1 MGRDAT
7 GSDARASGSDGAG
20 ATVHGDGPAGDV
32 DRSIHERRANQAI
45 GWCRHRR
52 QAGPAVGP
60 WIVGLVLH
68 EQPAGRRAGVRRR
81 PPSPA
86 TSRSRHVSQRHPCR
100 RISGRALTKLGKTGL
115 PKELD
120 EHLCAERVSQIS
132 VVGIDTDMCVLKTAL
147 DILRPGHRTH
157 HLGRLLRQQVWAR
170 PASPVRPPIPGPCRT
185 RSSRPARSRRSRGWR
200 LAVHPGV
207 LDR

>member
-1 MGRDAT
+1 M
-7 GSDARASGSDGAG
+7 
-20 ATVHGDGPAGDV
+20 

-86 TSRSRHVSQRHPCR
+86 TSRSKHVSQRHPCR

-147 DILRPGHRTH
+147 DIFDLGIEPIILVDCCASRFGRGQRHLCARLFQGLAGLGHLDLLEVVGAEDGDSQSIQACLNGDRGLRK
-157 HLGRLLRQQVWAR
+157 LRRRAAQFGEQAW
-170 PASPVRPPIPGPCRT
+170 PAVC
-185 RSSRPARSRRSRGWR
+185 
-200 LAVHPGV
+200 
-207 LDR
+207 